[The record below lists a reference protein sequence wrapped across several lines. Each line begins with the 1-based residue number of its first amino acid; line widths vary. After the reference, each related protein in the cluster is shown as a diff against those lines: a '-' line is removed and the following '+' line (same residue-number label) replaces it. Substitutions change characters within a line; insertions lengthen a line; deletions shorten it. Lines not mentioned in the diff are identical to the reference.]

1 VRAAKAPSRERA
13 DALSSLGVAM
23 AEINSTGYREN
34 GDGHGD
40 ELSQARASGKMAM
53 GERRGTREECNDFRA
68 KMVVGR
74 YARVRTPVSC
84 TM

>member
-1 VRAAKAPSRERA
+1 
-13 DALSSLGVAM
+13 VAM